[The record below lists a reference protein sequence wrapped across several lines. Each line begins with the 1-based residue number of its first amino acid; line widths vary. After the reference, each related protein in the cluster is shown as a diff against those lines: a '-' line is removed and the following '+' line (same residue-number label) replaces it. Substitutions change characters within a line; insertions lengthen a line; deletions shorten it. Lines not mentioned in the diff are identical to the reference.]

1 MKSENRRRLCGSPA
15 RARTSP
21 GVVPCGEG
29 SANIPMRIS
38 LSSEIIISPHLR
50 QGAVPLLSRY
60 ACLAVSEAR
69 GAARNWA
76 CCAAFEA
83 HGTYPAPDLGW
94 SPPPGPIGQI
104 SGAPGNFDPKLEP
117 RHIFHASS
125 ASTSAEDSNFE
136 CSRSCSLLHE
146 LTVTCSNCVSP
157 LPSHPPLP
165 SSASSS
171 FLDHTLLRLVRQP
184 PAVLQS
190 LRRRRRRQGCSDC
203 GRGARADLK
212 GRSRGPTPL
221 VPPAVRAEV
230 FYSGRCRQR

>member
-157 LPSHPPLP
+157 LPSHVPPRPLPPSWTTLSSAWSASPPLFC
-165 SSASSS
+165 SLSA
-171 FLDHTLLRLVRQP
+171 V
-184 PAVLQS
+184 
-190 LRRRRRRQGCSDC
+190 G
-203 GRGARADLK
+203 GADKAA
-212 GRSRGPTPL
+212 PT
-221 VPPAVRAEV
+221 AGAARE
-230 FYSGRCRQR
+230 RT

>member
-136 CSRSCSLLHE
+136 CSRSCSLL
-146 LTVTCSNCVSP
+146 
-157 LPSHPPLP
+157 P